1 MIVHLGGETLWFT
14 RRKRRDL
21 TLRQAKRMAK
31 KAGMDRRAMF
41 SYREDLMRAFPRG
54 TIELKVRKK

>member
-1 MIVHLGGETLWFT
+1 MIVELGGVRLWFT

-31 KAGMDRRAMF
+31 KAGMDRREMF

-54 TIELKVRKK
+54 TIELVKKK